1 MKLWLACF
9 VLFVVSSSVVMASS
23 RKQREQGAAVFA
35 SSGCQ
40 HCHSIHHVGGHRGPD
55 LSGVGRRKKKSEMLR
70 QITYGSKIMPA
81 FGDSLSKP
89 EIDALIAY
97 LRSCRD
103 KHIQ

>member
-1 MKLWLACF
+1 MA
-9 VLFVVSSSVVMASS
+9 SSSVVVASS
-23 RKQREQGAAVFA
+23 RSQREQGAAVFA
-35 SSGCQ
+35 ASGCQ

-55 LSGVGRRKKKSEMLR
+55 LSGVGRRKKKAEMEK

-89 EIDALIAY
+89 EINDLIAY

-103 KHIQ
+103 KHSQ

>member
-1 MKLWLACF
+1 
-9 VLFVVSSSVVMASS
+9 
-23 RKQREQGAAVFA
+23 
-35 SSGCQ
+35 
-40 HCHSIHHVGGHRGPD
+40 
-55 LSGVGRRKKKSEMLR
+55 MLR